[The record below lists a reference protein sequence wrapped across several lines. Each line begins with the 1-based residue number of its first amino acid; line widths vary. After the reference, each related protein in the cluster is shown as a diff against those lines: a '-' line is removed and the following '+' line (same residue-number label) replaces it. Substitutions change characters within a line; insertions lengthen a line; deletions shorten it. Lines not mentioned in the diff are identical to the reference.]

1 MSYSETKASPNEA
14 HLTTTQ
20 RKTLRELTRFID
32 ERGLPPTVEELAQR
46 LQMTRAI
53 VQGCLDKLIQKGHL
67 RKTHG
72 KARGLELVRA
82 PQTTSFRMVTV
93 PLLGSAPAGLPINT
107 DECRSG
113 EVFVSANIVGNEECF
128 ALSIVGDSMQGAE
141 IFDGDIIIVRK
152 QPLAEHGDI
161 VVASIDGEVTVK
173 RLAIK
178 EGRIRLLPENSQF
191 APIEIGANTELRVM
205 GKVIASGRSSAR
217 QMSDEQSSGSS

>member
-1 MSYSETKASPNEA
+1 MSQSETMATPNEA
-14 HLTTTQ
+14 HLTITQ
-20 RKTLRELTRFID
+20 RKTLSELTRFID

-67 RKTHG
+67 RKIHG

-82 PQTTSFRMVTV
+82 PQTTSFRMATV
-93 PLLGSAPAGLPINT
+93 PLVGSAPAGLPINT
-107 DECRSG
+107 EECRSG

-128 ALSIVGDSMQGAE
+128 ALSIVGDSMQGLE

-161 VVASIDGEVTVK
+161 VVAS
-173 RLAIK
+173 
-178 EGRIRLLPENSQF
+178 
-191 APIEIGANTELRVM
+191 
-205 GKVIASGRSSAR
+205 RSTAR
-217 QMSDEQSSGSS
+217 